1 MQQIEVTHTV
11 DPNECTKRTKRGD
24 TIKRWYK
31 GTFTD
36 GTEFHTGHYEA
47 KLGNREVITGVDRGM
62 TNMCVGEKRRLTIH
76 PDWAYGEAGRE
87 GIPPNAT
94 LVFDVE
100 LHEIDRPVDDIDN
113 KEEL

>member
-1 MQQIEVTHTV
+1 MTHTV
-11 DPNECTKRTKRGD
+11 NSDECTRRSRYGD
-24 TIKRWYK
+24 TIKWAYK
-31 GTFTD
+31 GVFTN
-36 GTEFHTGHYEA
+36 GTEFHSGHYEA

-62 TNMCVGEKRRLTIH
+62 ANMCVGEKRKLTIH

-94 LVFDVE
+94 LIFDVE
-100 LHEIDRPVDDIDN
+100 LHEIDRPKTDDDADIN